1 MVNQEIFDFASS
13 LDRSYFIDNEN
24 KSLAHMNQPLPI
36 GYGQT
41 ISQPSLVVEMSQL
54 LSLDNTKRVLEI
66 GTGSGYQTAI
76 LARFSRHVYTIERIP
91 ELAQSAR
98 KKLEALG
105 ITNIT
110 YSVGD
115 GSIGWPQYAPYDRII
130 VTAAAQ
136 RMPEGLVGQLAEG
149 GIMILPLGPR
159 DVQELLI
166 VTRKPDG
173 EIRIQSI
180 EHVRF
185 VELRGKYGWSGED
198 KASNPSD
205 NPSDKP

>member
-1 MVNQEIFDFASS
+1 MANQEIFDFASS

-24 KSLAHMNQPLPI
+24 KAFANINQPLPI

-54 LSLDNTKRVLEI
+54 LALDNTKRVLEI

-76 LARFSRHVYTIERIP
+76 LARFSQHVYTVERIP

-98 KKLEALG
+98 KRLEALG
-105 ITNIT
+105 YTNIS

-115 GSIGWPQYAPYDRII
+115 GSAGWLQNAPYDRII

-136 RMPEGLVGQLAEG
+136 RMPDELVSQLADD
-149 GIMILPLGPR
+149 GIMILPIGPR
-159 DVQELLI
+159 GVQELVK
-166 VTRKPDG
+166 VTRKPGG
-173 EIRIQSI
+173 EIRMQTI
-180 EHVRF
+180 EYVRF

-198 KASNPSD
+198 LYVE
-205 NPSDKP
+205 

>member
-1 MVNQEIFDFASS
+1 MANQEIFDFASS

-24 KSLAHMNQPLPI
+24 KSLAYINEPLPI

-54 LSLDNTKRVLEI
+54 LSLDNTKSVLEI

-105 ITNIT
+105 ITNIS

-136 RMPEGLVGQLAEG
+136 RMPEELVGQLAEG
-149 GIMILPLGPR
+149 GVMILPMGPR
-159 DVQELLI
+159 GVQELLK

-180 EHVRF
+180 EYVRF

-198 KASNPSD
+198 TASNPYTS
-205 NPSDKP
+205 

>member
-1 MVNQEIFDFASS
+1 MISQEIIDFAAS

-24 KSLAHMNQPLPI
+24 KALAHMNQPLPI

-41 ISQPSLVVEMSQL
+41 ISQPSLVVEMTQL
-54 LSLDNTKRVLEI
+54 LSPDNTKSVLEI

-76 LARFSRHVYTIERIP
+76 LARFSQHVYTIERIP

-98 KKLEALG
+98 KKLDALG
-105 ITNIT
+105 ITNIS

-136 RMPEGLVGQLAEG
+136 RMPEELVGQLAEG
-149 GIMILPLGPR
+149 GIMILPMGPR
-159 DVQELLI
+159 GVQELLK
-166 VTRKPDG
+166 VTRKPGG

-180 EHVRF
+180 EYVRF
-185 VELRGKYGWSGED
+185 VELRGKYGWSEED
-198 KASNPSD
+198 TASSLSD
-205 NPSDKP
+205 NPSDEP